1 MKKVFLTVCVALATS
16 LSVLAG
22 GGPNVISTPDGDC
35 NISQPIG
42 IRLSCQLYDG
52 AGMQSGIQSALRE
65 SGYKMVME
73 AKAKYIIEFCY
84 MPQAKIGGYDIKGFN
99 ATVSNAE
106 TGETVLSFSI
116 KGTEKDKDVKKLFVE
131 AMNDVFKK

>member
-1 MKKVFLTVCVALATS
+1 MKKVFLTMCVALATS

-22 GGPNVISTPDGDC
+22 GGPNVVSTPDAEC

-42 IRLSCQLYDG
+42 IRLSCQSYDG
-52 AGMQSGIQSALRE
+52 AGMQSGIQTTLRE
-65 SGYKMVME
+65 KGYKMVLE
-73 AKAKYIIEFCY
+73 SKAKYIIEFCY

-106 TGETVLSFSI
+106 TGETVLTFAI
-116 KGTEKDKDVKKLFVE
+116 KGTEKDKEVKKLFVE
-131 AMNDVFKK
+131 AMNSTFKK